1 METRKCLF
9 CGEEYQELDPSGP
22 ENVDNP
28 VCIPN
33 CDCADKY
40 EEEAEEED
48 R

>member
-1 METRKCLF
+1 METRKCPF
-9 CGEEYQELDPSGP
+9 CQKEYIELDPSGP

-28 VCIPN
+28 VYVPD

-40 EEEAEEED
+40 EEEAEEGD